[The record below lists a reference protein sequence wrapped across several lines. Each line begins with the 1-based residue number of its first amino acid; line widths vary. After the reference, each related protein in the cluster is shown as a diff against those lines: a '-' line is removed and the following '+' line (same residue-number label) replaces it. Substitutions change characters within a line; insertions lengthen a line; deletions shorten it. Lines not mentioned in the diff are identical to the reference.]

1 MSVHM
6 LILGSIAAA
15 HVAADQAHPQIRPTV
30 SQVDTILADIRA
42 GLADLDQVQMRA
54 GFFFELPGESQF
66 KEQFRYVETG
76 GCFGHVY
83 LRNLSTITS
92 NKNPITLAISTTRK
106 KHKF

>member
-76 GCFGHVY
+76 KYFGHVY
-83 LRNLSTITS
+83 LQNLSTITS